1 VAATGAFFAVFAST
15 QSNAA
20 DWSSKEFV
28 AVTGEYNDNKRLTV
42 AEHDTVIGSIA
53 ELALDIGRE
62 TEVSK
67 LRLNPR
73 LKFNRYSGEEGFDS
87 DDQYIYT
94 SYRYLT
100 ERSQFDIKVD
110 YIRDSPLT
118 SEFQD
123 VEFVQTNKR
132 RETWNAGP
140 VWVHQLTESLSSNLG
155 VNYTDAAHEDAETT
169 GLIDYVYQSGFAGLQ
184 QSLTEATELGLTAY
198 GSRYEAPDVENE
210 TDDAGL
216 QASLASA
223 YSESLTFNVNF
234 SWHKSTVKL
243 GPDGGFFRDTNEG
256 RLMNL
261 ELQKR
266 FEHSSMALSLEN
278 EIKPG
283 SSGLLE
289 RHDRY
294 RIDASYQFT
303 EHTAGLL
310 KFINTFVDDVTEN
323 PLFES
328 WEYRQAICQL
338 SYRIHQNWYFWGSYY
353 YAWKKFENTDESAE
367 SNAVLLSIR
376 YQSL

>member
-1 VAATGAFFAVFAST
+1 VTIAAVFLVVTRSI
-15 QSNAA
+15 AA
-20 DWSSKEFV
+20 DWSNKEFV
-28 AVTGEYNDNKRLTV
+28 VLTAEYNDNKRLTV
-42 AEHDTVIGSIA
+42 AEYDTAMGSIA
-53 ELALDIGRE
+53 ELALDIIRE

-73 LKFNRYSGEEGFDS
+73 LKFSRYSGEEGFDS
-87 DDQYIYT
+87 DDQYLYT
-94 SYRYLT
+94 SYQYST
-100 ERSQFDIKVD
+100 ERSLFEIKAD

-140 VWVHQLTESLSSNLG
+140 VWIYQITESLSSNAG
-155 VNYTDAAHEDAETT
+155 ASYIDVTHEDTETT

-184 QSLTEATELGLTAY
+184 KSMTKYTEAGLTAY
-198 GSRYEAPDVENE
+198 GSRYEALAVENE

-223 YSESLTFNVNF
+223 YSESLTFNLKL
-234 SWHKSTVKL
+234 SWHKSTIKV

-256 RLMNL
+256 RLLDL
-261 ELQKR
+261 ELEKQLD
-266 FEHSSMALSLEN
+266 HSNLVFSVEN
-278 EIKPG
+278 EIKPS

-294 RIDASYQFT
+294 RIDVSRQFT
-303 EHTAGLL
+303 ERTMGQVKL
-310 KFINTFVDDVTEN
+310 INTFVDDVTEN
-323 PLFES
+323 PLFVS

-338 SYRIHQNWYFWGSYY
+338 SYRIHQNWYFWGSYS
-353 YAWKKFENTDESAE
+353 YAWKKYEDADGSAE
-367 SNAVLLSIR
+367 SNAVLLSLR
-376 YQSL
+376 YQGY